1 MMLLGDTHNQKK
13 YPKVPDTDPMDYEGH
28 GTHVAGIIAADNEW

>member
-1 MMLLGDTHNQKK
+1 MKSGDT
-13 YPKVPDTDPMDYEGH
+13 YSERVFPKQPDANPMDYEGH